1 MYWFEH
7 VESRW
12 GQVSIASLGI
22 VCHIMGFAVWLARR
36 CLCGDCPYIGRS
48 GI

>member
-7 VESRW
+7 VERRW

-22 VCHIMGFAVWLARR
+22 VCILGFAVWLARR